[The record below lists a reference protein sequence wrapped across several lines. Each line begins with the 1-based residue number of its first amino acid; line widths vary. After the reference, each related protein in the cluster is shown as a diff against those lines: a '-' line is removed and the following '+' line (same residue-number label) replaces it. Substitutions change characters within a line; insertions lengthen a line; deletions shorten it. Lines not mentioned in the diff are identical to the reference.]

1 MIWLVVISSI
11 IALGV
16 IIGLVIH
23 YKHLADSDSFGDSGL
38 FGWIFAIL
46 AVIAFLIFRA
56 CRSGLI

>member
-38 FGWIFAIL
+38 F
-46 AVIAFLIFRA
+46 
-56 CRSGLI
+56 